1 MPLVVGVHYLNLIP
15 SLRLLTRV
23 LSLSTVTTVA
33 EKDSSRNQALSKSG
47 KALGTRLTFT
57 KIKKN
62 PNQLTLPT
70 KNPES
75 SDSKLTIF

>member
-15 SLRLLTRV
+15 SLHLLTRV

-57 KIKKN
+57 KKKKKS
-62 PNQLTLPT
+62 QPT
-70 KNPES
+70 
-75 SDSKLTIF
+75 DSTYYKPRVE

>member
-1 MPLVVGVHYLNLIP
+1 MPLVVGVHYLNRIP

-23 LSLSTVTTVA
+23 LSLSTITTVA

-57 KIKKN
+57 KIKKKS
-62 PNQLTLPT
+62 QPT
-70 KNPES
+70 
-75 SDSKLTIF
+75 DSTYYTPRVE